1 MSILELDTLK
11 RRQGRTNKRKGA
23 RGELKAKRVLEAQG
37 YTVIKAGGSLGCF
50 DLVALGPVDVVLVQ
64 VKCNGYVSRTEREA
78 MQAAVLPP
86 NAHREIWRWLDHKR
100 EPLVER
106 LECGATGWPCV

>member
-1 MSILELDTLK
+1 MSILELDTMK

-50 DLVALGPVDVVLVQ
+50 DLVALGPHDLKAVQ
-64 VKCNGYVSRTEREA
+64 VKCNGYVSKAERA
-78 MQAAVLPP
+78 AIVAAVLPP
-86 NAHREIWRWLDHKR
+86 NARKEIWRWIDFKR
-100 EPLVER
+100 TPLVE
-106 LECGATGWPCV
+106 VV